1 MNDLDAFK
9 KVWGLELDKK
19 NKGFSNLIKKIER
32 EKKFSMSS
40 RLQKKALKIFVEYIN
55 SKKIPGDFVECG
67 TYKGANIVLL
77 RYLTKKKIHVFD
89 TFSGMTEYNKSE
101 YNLFEK
107 KYAKDLLVGDKHM
120 NRYWTYATFKMF
132 KQYLLKFN
140 SFSNL
145 NIIKGDV
152 RKTLLKKNNIKK
164 ISLLICDTDFYDSS
178 LVILKKLYQKVS
190 TGGVIIFDD
199 YSMWTGQK
207 KAVDK
212 FFKHKKNLIFPIDG
226 SASFAIKL

>member
-1 MNDLDAFK
+1 
-9 KVWGLELDKK
+9 
-19 NKGFSNLIKKIER
+19 
-32 EKKFSMSS
+32 
-40 RLQKKALKIFVEYIN
+40 
-55 SKKIPGDFVECG
+55 
-67 TYKGANIVLL
+67 
-77 RYLTKKKIHVFD
+77 
-89 TFSGMTEYNKSE
+89 MTEYNKSE

-178 LVILKKLYQKVS
+178 LIILKNLYEKVS
-190 TGGVIIFDD
+190 PGGVLIFGDF
-199 YSMWTGQK
+199 SMWTGQK